1 MLDEIFA
8 GLTVHEITEISKL
21 LLEKKKAGL
30 VFIVV
35 SHDLKALAPL
45 VDRAVVIQFGQLIAE
60 GTYEEVA
67 HDEKVKKA
75 YFGM

>member
-1 MLDEIFA
+1 
-8 GLTVHEITEISKL
+8 
-21 LLEKKKAGL
+21 L

-45 VDRAVVIQFGQLIAE
+45 VDRAVVIQFGHLIAE
-60 GTYEEVA
+60 GSYEEVA